1 MIYYD
6 LHDMSTSCASGLIIE
21 APLANHQIC
30 PRVLVFGEPAGADL
44 GMFASKWP
52 LKYGKIWGK
61 YGKIWENLGKYG
73 ENDEKMDFFSAQEIG
88 TWLCFLTHQ
97 LQRESLCWYSGL
109 HGKDD
114 GKKSSLDTKKTGP
127 MLRGISP
134 RVAEVL
140 LLGQTVDNHD
150 NENSLAFEQRK
161 QYCVGTKLQ
170 QSTLSCMVLP
180 C

>member
-61 YGKIWENLGKYG
+61 YGKIWENMGKIRGKYG
-73 ENDEKMDFFSAQEIG
+73 ENDEKMMRKWIFFRLKKLE
-88 TWLCFLTHQ
+88 
-97 LQRESLCWYSGL
+97 
-109 HGKDD
+109 HG
-114 GKKSSLDTKKTGP
+114 S
-127 MLRGISP
+127 
-134 RVAEVL
+134 V
-140 LLGQTVDNHD
+140 
-150 NENSLAFEQRK
+150 F
-161 QYCVGTKLQ
+161 
-170 QSTLSCMVLP
+170 
-180 C
+180 